1 MSQRAMPQPEGW
13 GDQAKPFM
21 TPITLEVCWSRLIGV
36 VNEQA
41 NALQRASFS
50 SVVREAGDLSAG
62 VFDRQGRMIAQAVT
76 GTPGHI
82 NTMAEAMRAF
92 LEVFPADACKEGD
105 VYITNDPWRSSG
117 HLNDITCCTPVFFEG
132 RLVAFL
138 CSCCHTSDIGGR
150 VLSTEAKDV
159 FEEGLFIPFTKFRDA
174 GAPNTLLEEIIRRN
188 TRTPDQL
195 LGDLDAQVVGG
206 AVGGERL
213 NEFMREFGLEDLEE
227 LSEQI
232 IGVTEDA
239 MRAALRR
246 LPDGSHTYEIT
257 SDGFDEPIHIRV
269 KVTIA
274 GDAISVDYAG
284 TDAQSRYG
292 INVPLNY
299 TAAYTTYGLKALISP
314 EVPNNEGAF
323 RPLTIT
329 APAGSILNA
338 LHPVP
343 VAGRHI
349 IGHFLPFAVFGALA
363 PVLPERTMAEGAASI
378 CGVQIRGKTLSG
390 EPFTYVFFIAGGTGA
405 RPDSDG
411 LSATGF
417 PSSLLSTP
425 IEVMEAVSPLV
436 VERRSLREG
445 SGGAGRH
452 RGGLGQIFRFRLRTN
467 DPFTCSILCDRTV
480 HAPRGL
486 FGGQDGS
493 RAEIWVD
500 GEKVA
505 SPKSEHLVP
514 PGASVEIRMAGG
526 GGYGPPEERSAQER
540 ARDFAQGYVL
550 KQ

>member
-1 MSQRAMPQPEGW
+1 MSEHATSQLNV
-13 GDQAKPFM
+13 QAKSLLD
-21 TPITLEVCWSRLIGV
+21 PITLEVCWSRLVGV

-92 LEVFPADACKEGD
+92 LEAFPAEQCRAGD

-117 HLNDITCCTPVFFEG
+117 HLNDITCCTPVFFED

-159 FEEGLFIPFTKFRDA
+159 FEEGLFIPFMKFRDA
-174 GAPNTLLEEIIRRN
+174 GAPNVLLEEMIRRN

-206 AVGGERL
+206 AVGAERL
-213 NEFMREFGLEDLEE
+213 NEFMREFGLEDLEA
-227 LSEQI
+227 LSDQI

-239 MRAALRR
+239 MRAALRK
-246 LPDGSHTYEIT
+246 LPDGVYTYEIA
-257 SDGFDEPIHIRV
+257 SDGFDEPINIRAT
-269 KVTIA
+269 VTIA
-274 GDAISVDYAG
+274 DDEISVDYAG

-329 APAGSILNA
+329 APPGSILNA

-349 IGHFLPFAVFGALA
+349 IGHFLPFAVFGALS
-363 PVLPERTMAEGAASI
+363 PILPNRTMAEGSASI
-378 CGVQIRGKTLSG
+378 CGVQIRGKTLAG

-405 RPDSDG
+405 RPDGDG
-411 LSATGF
+411 LSVTGF

-425 IEVMEAVSPLV
+425 VEVMEALSPLV

-445 SGGAGRH
+445 SGGAGRY
-452 RGGLGQIFRFRLRTN
+452 RGGLGQVFRFRIRTN

-480 HAPRGL
+480 NAPRGL
-486 FGGQDGS
+486 FGGKDGS
-493 RAEIWVD
+493 QAEIWVD
-500 GEKVA
+500 GRKVD

-514 PGASVEIRMAGG
+514 PAAAVEIRMAGG
-526 GGYGPPEERSAQER
+526 GGYGPPEERARQAC
-540 ARDFAQGYVL
+540 ARDIAQGYIL
-550 KQ
+550 QQ